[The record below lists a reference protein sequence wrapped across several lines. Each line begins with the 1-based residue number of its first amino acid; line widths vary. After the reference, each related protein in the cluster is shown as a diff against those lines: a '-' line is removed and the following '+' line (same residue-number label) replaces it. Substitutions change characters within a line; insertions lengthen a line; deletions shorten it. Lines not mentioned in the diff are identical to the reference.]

1 MFREASPPNLEAAA
15 EDNAYALIETFGR
28 LPRAE
33 LITTPAL
40 VRCRVAGIESAMF
53 NSVGR
58 NRFTLADADQVIE
71 ETLADYRAAGTKA
84 VMWWVG
90 GQTQPPEIGA
100 KLEQH
105 GFEKAYDSP
114 AMAVDLHH
122 MDETTTRPPNF
133 RITAVTS
140 ETDVR
145 VWATTFATSFN
156 QPTAVGDAWHDT
168 TLRRGLDHAPWT
180 LYLGWLDDVPVAT
193 GMLFY
198 GAGIAGIYG
207 IGTLPDARGKGIGK
221 AITLRPLLD
230 ARAAGCHI
238 GALFAS
244 PSGYP
249 IYQRIGFGHYGSLIR
264 YRWEQA

>member
-1 MFREASPPNLEAAA
+1 MPLEASPANLEIAA

-33 LITTPAL
+33 LITTPDL
-40 VRCRVAGIESAMF
+40 IRCRVEGIDSAMF

-58 NRFTLADADQVIE
+58 NQFALPDADRIIE
-71 ETLADYRAAGTKA
+71 ETLNYYRAARTKA
-84 VMWWVG
+84 VMWWIG

-100 KLEQH
+100 KLEAH

-114 AMAVDLHH
+114 AMAVDVHH
-122 MDETTTRPPNF
+122 MDETSTTPPNF
-133 RITAVTS
+133 RITVVTA
-140 ETDVR
+140 EAEVR
-145 VWATTFATSFN
+145 TWATTFATSFN
-156 QPTAVGDAWHDT
+156 QPTAVGDAWRDA
-168 TLRRGLDHAPWT
+168 TLRRGRAHMPWT
-180 LYLGWLDDVPVAT
+180 LYLGWLDDVAVAT

-207 IGTLPDARGKGIGK
+207 IGTLPEARGKGIGK
-221 AITLRPLLD
+221 AITLRPLID
-230 ARAAGCHI
+230 ARAAGYHI

-249 IYQRIGFGHYGSLIR
+249 IYQKIGFGHYGSLTR